1 MKTQKPCLKP
11 EVIIIKYKLTA
22 FISQMS
28 KEGLAPSNILTVGD
42 LDVYAQWAI
51 MIQIN

>member
-1 MKTQKPCLKP
+1 MKTQKLCLKS
-11 EVIIIKYKLTA
+11 EVIIIKYKCTA

-28 KEGLAPSNILTVGD
+28 KDWLAAAKILTVGE